1 MSDLPAY
8 DVEAL
13 RKNVAQCDVN
23 IKTYEGIIEQEVERR
38 AELNRLIR
46 LCLERDAARDSTD

>member
-1 MSDLPAY
+1 VSDLPNY
-8 DVEAL
+8 EVEAL

-23 IKTYEGIIEQEVERR
+23 IKTYEGIIEEEVARR

-46 LCLERDAARDSTD
+46 LCLERDAKVDNPH